1 LAREIRFGSRE
12 SELAVVQTRL
22 VMGIIARAHPELSL
36 RMVTMKTRGDLHP
49 ELPLENGKTGG
60 KDLFTGALEQA
71 LAKNEVDLCVH
82 SLKDMAMEQNDLLPI
97 AGMARRGDPRDMLI
111 LPRDPGTGKAGDFTE
126 LSPGTA
132 LPLRRSGHPPVGCP
146 VGCSSTR
153 RRIQLLARAPDLS
166 VAPIRGNVPTRL
178 AKLDQGQFG
187 ALILAA
193 AGIERLGVKDRPGYY
208 FPVRDMV
215 PAAGQGV
222 LALQGRRGE
231 DYAFLEA
238 LRDPITEEEAW
249 TERRVIRT
257 LGGGCHFPAAAFA
270 RISGMEILIIAM
282 YADSAATNDAPPFY
296 VEEISGPRDR
306 AFELA
311 ESLAR
316 RLLSGGEGR

>member
-1 LAREIRFGSRE
+1 MVREIRFGSRE
-12 SELAVVQTRL
+12 SDLAVAQTRL
-22 VMGIIARAHPELSL
+22 VMEIIARAHPELSL

-49 ELPLENGKTGG
+49 ELPLENGETGG

-71 LAKNEVDLCVH
+71 LARNEVDLCVH
-82 SLKDMAMEQNDLLPI
+82 SLKDMAPEQDDLLPI

-111 LPRDPGTGKAGDFTE
+111 LPKDPGTGNSGNFTE
-126 LSPGTA
+126 LSPGRA
-132 LPLRRSGHPPVGCP
+132 LPLRGSGISP
-146 VGCSSTR
+146 VGCSGAR
-153 RRIQLLARAPDLS
+153 RRIQLLARAPDLA
-166 VAPIRGNVPTRL
+166 VAPIRGNVLTRL

-208 FPVRDMV
+208 FSVRDMV

-231 DYAFLEA
+231 DYAFLDA
-238 LRDPITEEEAW
+238 LRDPVTEEEAW

-257 LGGGCHFPAAAFA
+257 LGGGCQFPAAAFA
-270 RISGMEILIIAM
+270 RISGTEIIIIAM
-282 YADSAATNDAPPFY
+282 YAAGAAAPFY
-296 VEEISGPRDR
+296 IEEISGGRDR
-306 AFELA
+306 ALELA

-316 RLLSGGEGR
+316 RLLAKGEER